1 MNFDLLK
8 AILLV
13 FSFSLALYFCWLFIT
28 KKQLDKILKQNLNV
42 KKVTI
47 SSGGTIMI
55 WTSENEFFV
64 DILVDRNLSWK
75 ELLNPLNLNYKDF
88 NIDIFNKM
96 QKFDKSEPEMVRLY
110 FKIYYYKSNSEQEDA
125 YSYLKKMNKRLP
137 DPFALLTLFVK
148 DKEFFKENSAFCLWI
163 KDSVIYGIILKD
175 SIKEIILEDKEDIR
189 LLLNKKY
196 FTGRKD

>member
-96 QKFDKSEPEMVRLY
+96 QKFDKSEPEIVRLY
-110 FKIYYYKSNSEQEDA
+110 FKIYYYKSKSEQEDA

-148 DKEFFKENSAFCLWI
+148 DKEFFKENSSFCLWI
-163 KDSVIYGIILKD
+163 KDSIIYGIILKD
-175 SIKEIILEDKEDIR
+175 SIKEIILKDKEDIR
-189 LLLNKKY
+189 FLLNKKY